1 MKDYD
6 VSVSTDG
13 YGLSYPGFS
22 VVFMQTF
29 AIRHEK
35 VFVMPKDPK
44 VLDFFQPMNMEI
56 ENQIFI
62 LPPEVDMDKV
72 ARFKLKGFD
81 FEMPIIPEEDED
93 FDPVNLKGHV
103 HVEMNLFFGNTASI
117 NYYFLFDGEACT
129 YDNPVV
135 TDHLIA
141 LLSTFLG
148 AEHWSKAKD
157 EEDKTCINLSSVF
170 RLSGLYLDDN
180 GRIADK
186 PLEKD
191 LSGEGRMFD
200 GVALLYKKF
209 IYEYCT
215 EFAPDMDAEKRT
227 VYNNFRQKHPLSVNN
242 DYHYA
247 MVDIWENISHPM
259 GDDDLFAVD
268 RTPKLSEAEIVTHIE
283 RFHKSEL
290 IGLLTMYPGEWP
302 YRDDKAYD
310 EVCGENIAI
319 DTDDLVLAGTN
330 LCVVIGTYGRRN
342 NSTTGVDWEEHLK
355 ERSHYFVSWPE
366 YLSILQIV
374 IAKKYIIGI
383 ANDSLIEATLNKHK
397 ASAQS
402 IIGENANLSMRL
414 CRRLLQ
420 LDVIKYSK
428 FASHKIMFDRTKRR
442 FALDEDLENFNK
454 MMAMVDNSLQ
464 NLSSY
469 KAMKSDFSLNIILA
483 IISCVSTF
491 ELLFQEAEMPFL
503 SYFGLQSSKLA
514 ALLVSVVAVISIF
527 AILLVVKNF
536 TISMYEKIKEH
547 LTLLWHS
554 K

>member
-1 MKDYD
+1 MKDYE
-6 VSVSTDG
+6 VSVSEDG

-29 AIRHEK
+29 AIHHER

-44 VLDFFQPMNMEI
+44 VLEIFHPMEMEI
-56 ENQIFI
+56 ESQIFI
-62 LPPEVDMDKV
+62 LPQEVDMDKV
-72 ARFKLKGFD
+72 CRFKLKGFD
-81 FEMPIIPEEDED
+81 FVMPIEPEEDED
-93 FDPVNLKGHV
+93 FEAVTLKGHV

-117 NYYFLFDGEACT
+117 NYYFVFDGNFCT
-129 YDNPVV
+129 YDHPVV

-148 AEHWSKAKD
+148 AEHWAKKKD
-157 EEDKTCINLSSVF
+157 EEDKTTINLSSVF
-170 RLSGLYLDDN
+170 KLSGLYLDDE
-180 GRIADK
+180 GRISQQ

-191 LSGEGRMFD
+191 LSGAGRMFD

-215 EFAPDMDAEKRT
+215 AFAPDMDAEKRA
-227 VYNNFRQKHPLSVNN
+227 VYNKYRQKHPLSVNN

-247 MVDIWENISHPM
+247 MVDIWENISHPI
-259 GDDDLFAVD
+259 GDDDLFALD
-268 RTPKLSEAEIVTHIE
+268 HTPKLSEAEIVTHIDKYH
-283 RFHKSEL
+283 RSEL

-302 YRDDKAYD
+302 YRDDRAYE

-342 NSTTGVDWEEHLK
+342 NSTAGVDWEEHLK

-383 ANDSLIEATLNKHK
+383 ANDALIEATLNKHNV
-397 ASAQS
+397 SAQS
-402 IIGENANLSMRL
+402 LIGENANLSMRL
-414 CRRLLQ
+414 SRRLLQ

-442 FALDEDLENFNK
+442 FGLDEDLESFNN
-454 MMAMVDNSLQ
+454 MMGMVDNSLQ

-469 KAMKSDFSLNIILA
+469 KAMRSDFSLNVILA

-503 SYFGLQSSKLA
+503 SYFGMQSSKLA
-514 ALLVSVVAVISIF
+514 ALLVSVVAGISIF
-527 AILLVVKNF
+527 AILLVLKNF
-536 TISMYEKIKEH
+536 SVSIYEKIKEH
-547 LTLLWHS
+547 FSLWNS